1 MGRAHSLLHDVDFST
16 TVKIQSATFELGA
29 VSLDGC
35 PESKL
40 PEFAFIGRSNVGKS
54 SLLNLLTRKSA
65 LARVSGQPGRT
76 REINFFTINKAW
88 SLVDLPGYGYAKA
101 SRADRDRFHE
111 LVSDYLRERSNLCC
125 AFVLIDARHS
135 PQKIDQEFVRW
146 LVDSSIPFAL
156 AFTKADKVK
165 PNVVKKNIALFT
177 EAMSEW
183 SEGAPHIFT
192 TSAVEGNGRKE
203 LLRFIGEAIEE

>member
-1 MGRAHSLLHDVDFST
+1 MGRVHSLLHNVELST
-16 TVKIQSATFELGA
+16 TVKIQSAIFELGA

-40 PEFAFIGRSNVGKS
+40 PEFAFIGHSNVGKS

-101 SRADRDRFHE
+101 SGADRDRFHE
-111 LVSDYLRERSNLCC
+111 LVSDYLRERMNLCC

-135 PQKIDQEFVRW
+135 PQKIDQELVRW

-156 AFTKADKVK
+156 IFTKVDKVK
-165 PNVVKKNIALFT
+165 PNVVKRNIALFT

-183 SEGAPHIFT
+183 SEGAPDIFT
-192 TSAVEGNGRKE
+192 TSAVKGDGRRE
-203 LLRFIGEAIEE
+203 ILAFIEEAIQA

>member
-1 MGRAHSLLHDVDFST
+1 M
-16 TVKIQSATFELGA
+16 KIQSATFELGA

-111 LVSDYLRERSNLCC
+111 LVSDYLRERTNLCC
-125 AFVLIDARHS
+125 
-135 PQKIDQEFVRW
+135 
-146 LVDSSIPFAL
+146 
-156 AFTKADKVK
+156 
-165 PNVVKKNIALFT
+165 
-177 EAMSEW
+177 
-183 SEGAPHIFT
+183 
-192 TSAVEGNGRKE
+192 
-203 LLRFIGEAIEE
+203 

>member
-1 MGRAHSLLHDVDFST
+1 MGRVHSLLHNVELST
-16 TVKIQSATFELGA
+16 TVKIQSAIFELGA

-40 PEFAFIGRSNVGKS
+40 PEFAFIGRSNVGTS

-101 SRADRDRFHE
+101 SGADRDRFHE
-111 LVSDYLRERSNLCC
+111 LVSDYLRERMNLCC

-135 PQKIDQEFVRW
+135 PQKIDQELVRW

-156 AFTKADKVK
+156 IFTKVDKVK
-165 PNVVKKNIALFT
+165 PNVVKRNIALFT

-183 SEGAPHIFT
+183 SEGAPDIFT
-192 TSAVEGNGRKE
+192 TSAVKGDGRRE
-203 LLRFIGEAIEE
+203 ILAFIEEAIQA

>member
-16 TVKIQSATFELGA
+16 TVKIQSAIFELGA

-111 LVSDYLRERSNLCC
+111 LVSDYLRERMNLCC

-146 LVDSSIPFAL
+146 LVDSSIPFGSV
-156 AFTKADKVK
+156 DPRHK
-165 PNVVKKNIALFT
+165 PYR
-177 EAMSEW
+177 SE
-183 SEGAPHIFT
+183 
-192 TSAVEGNGRKE
+192 
-203 LLRFIGEAIEE
+203 